1 MVHADTHVDTF
12 TRPRDPDTSVA
23 PTRRSG
29 CIRGSRPSMLS
40 PTSGGWGTRRPDV
53 SGNVIES
60 PELPITH
67 EWRGP
72 GQISCGDT
80 QRAGVGSGLVFGR
93 DGTGVQGRRSG
104 GRTWWFRGRS
114 VNAYGHTP
122 PRMGALRQAYAT
134 PHTLSEDATRNHGR
148 VGYQINRESPNTK
161 MVRRSCNVAVS
172 GPLAQSG
179 HRVHSLTFR
188 PALMVPR

>member
-40 PTSGGWGTRRPDV
+40 PTSGGWGTKRPDV

-72 GQISCGDT
+72 GQIACGDT
-80 QRAGVGSGLVFGR
+80 QRAGVGSGLMFGR
-93 DGTGVQGRRSG
+93 DGTGVQGRQSG
-104 GRTWWFRGRS
+104 REDMVVTRTLGQRVRPH
-114 VNAYGHTP
+114 AAP
-122 PRMGALRQAYAT
+122 DGAPRQAYTT
-134 PHTLSEDATRNHGR
+134 PHTQSEDATRNH
-148 VGYQINRESPNTK
+148 
-161 MVRRSCNVAVS
+161 A
-172 GPLAQSG
+172 GPLTDQLRITK
-179 HRVHSLTFR
+179 H
-188 PALMVPR
+188 